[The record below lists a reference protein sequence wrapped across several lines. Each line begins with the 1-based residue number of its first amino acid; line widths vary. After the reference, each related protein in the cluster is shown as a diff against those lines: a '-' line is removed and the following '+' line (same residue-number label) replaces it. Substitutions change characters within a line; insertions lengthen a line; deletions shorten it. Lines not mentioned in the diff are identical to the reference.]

1 MPVTAWQ
8 VQHRDDVWGV
18 TEDGITPAALA
29 EAVAAREGES
39 LVTYFGKPY
48 VLRADDPQSVYD
60 YFDSE
65 IDPSSERSIVRW
77 DYTPDPDH
85 DPDVIP

>member
-18 TEDGITPAALA
+18 TEAGITPAALA
-29 EAVAAREGES
+29 EVVAAREGER

-48 VLRADDPQSVYD
+48 TLSASDPQSVYD
-60 YFDSE
+60 YFNSE
-65 IDPSSERSIVRW
+65 VDPSSERSIMRW
-77 DYTPDPDH
+77 DYEPDPDSE
-85 DPDVIP
+85 DVVY